1 MFGLGKL
8 VGGILDSIGLGKLA
22 PFIAIGIDFFTGNYA
37 ALVGDVTDLVSRFT
51 DLSFLDKIAQFAP
64 LGEFGTGG
72 CFGLD
77 SVLSMDRLSELTD
90 RFSSL
95 STGEMLGVWEKAGK
109 ALDLY
114 NEVAQNRLVVNTTR
128 ANLATNFR
136 LGG

>member
-37 ALVGDVTDLVSRFT
+37 ALVGDVTDLVARFT

-64 LGEFGTGG
+64 LGDFATGG

-77 SVLSMDRLSELTD
+77 SALSLDRLGELTD
-90 RFSSL
+90 RFSAL
-95 STGEMLGVWEKAGK
+95 STGEKLGVWEKVGK
-109 ALDLY
+109 AFDLY
-114 NEVAQNRLVVNTTR
+114 NEVGQNRLMVNTMR
-128 ANLATNFR
+128 ASVATNFR
-136 LGG
+136 VGS